1 MKATTSVKERLS
13 SLESIRCIIEWMAA
27 NKEGTRTGLAKAM
40 CERLDLRDGKGALQM
55 ASTAKALRDLE
66 RAGHFRL
73 PAGLVQGVGR
83 WTARQLED
91 VVPLPEGVPS
101 RAEQVE
107 GLELIEVRSEQD
119 ELFRTWNTLM
129 QREHPLHDCRLVGR
143 QLRYLI
149 SSPYGWLGGIGFGS
163 SALYLHSRDQWIG
176 WNEAQRAQHQQRVIN
191 LTRYL
196 IRGSVQCE
204 NLASHVLGLCARRVA
219 GDYHARYGIEPWLL
233 ETFVNREQYAG
244 TCFQAANW
252 IGVGQTTGRGRN
264 GGKHEGKSIKDVYLY
279 PLRADFRARMG
290 VNAAV
295 VQPLNVEDGLDT
307 EAWAQQEFGGC
318 DLGDPRRTAQLVNV
332 ARHKGRLPGGSYAR
346 ACGGNRH
353 QVKCY
358 YRMMNTKRDEMSSE
372 AWLQGHREQTIRR
385 LASEKVVLIVQDTMD
400 LNFSTRQHCENL
412 GQIGTNQMG
421 AKSKGLKMHSA
432 LALNTR
438 GIPLGVLRVQS
449 WAPEAAVSD
458 THRNDLPIEK
468 KDSWRWVQ
476 TYRDAVA
483 VASSLEKTHLVVV
496 GDRESDIYELFD
508 ERRKQGGR
516 VDLLVRVQHN
526 RCLQGEDTKL
536 FETIGEGPAAATVSI
551 SVPRQREKPGKP
563 SQPGQPAMPARMA
576 QVEVRFRDVT
586 ICAPHTA
593 RLKHKPALRLFAISL
608 LERHPPSG
616 ASAIRWILLTTLE
629 VRSLKQALKC
639 VRWYC
644 RRWRIEEWH
653 RVLKSGC
660 RILEHQNHTAEV
672 LMRTIVID
680 AVIAW
685 RIMALTLLGRQMPEL
700 PASLLFNDWECQ
712 TLQLL
717 AQKKKPVTLGEAI
730 VLIARLGG
738 YLNRKCDGPPGFQ
751 SLWRGYARFKDMAYT
766 LSLKKVAQ

>member
-13 SLESIRCIIEWMAA
+13 TAESVRSITEWLAA
-27 NKEGTRTGLAKAM
+27 NKDGTRAGLAREM
-40 CERLDLRDGKGALQM
+40 CERLGLRDGKGAWQV
-55 ASTAKALRDLE
+55 ASAMKALRDLE
-66 RAGHFRL
+66 AE
-73 PAGLVQGVGR
+73 GR
-83 WTARQLED
+83 WTLPAALSRGGRKWVPRQLED
-91 VVPLPEGVPS
+91 AVPLPEGVPS
-101 RAEQVE
+101 RAEQIE
-107 GLELIEVRSEQD
+107 GLELIEVTSEDD
-119 ELFRTWNTLM
+119 ERFRIWNTLM

-149 SSPYGWLGGIGFGS
+149 GSPHGWLGGIGFGS

-176 WNEAQRAQHQQRVIN
+176 WNEEQRSQHQQRVIN

-204 NLASHVLGLCARRVA
+204 NLASHVLGWCARRVA
-219 GDYHARYGIEPWLL
+219 GDYQARYGIEPWLL

-252 IGVGQTTGRGRN
+252 IGVGETRGRGRN
-264 GGKHEGKSIKDVYLY
+264 GSKKEGKSIKDVYLY
-279 PLRADFRARMG
+279 PLRADLRARMG
-290 VNAAV
+290 VSVAA
-295 VQPLNVEDGLDT
+295 VQPLNVEDGLES
-307 EAWAQQEFGGC
+307 EAWAEQEFGGC

-353 QVKCY
+353 QLKSY

-372 AWLQGHREQTIRR
+372 AWLHGHREQTIRR
-385 LASEKVVLIVQDTMD
+385 LAGEKVALIVQDTMD
-400 LNFSTRQHCENL
+400 LNFSTRLHCENL
-412 GQIGTNQMG
+412 GQIGTNQLG

-438 GIPLGVLRVQS
+438 GIPLGVLRVQN
-449 WAPEAAVSD
+449 WAPEAADQD
-458 THRNDLPIEK
+458 THRNDLPIEQ

-483 VASSLEKTHLVVV
+483 VASRLEKTHLVVV

-526 RCLQGEDTKL
+526 RCLLGEEAKL
-536 FETIGEGPAAATVSI
+536 FDALGKGPAAATVSI
-551 SVPRQREKPGKP
+551 SVPRQREKSGKP
-563 SQPGQPAMPARMA
+563 SQPGQPAMPARTA
-576 QVEVRFRDVT
+576 QVEVRFREVT
-586 ICAPHTA
+586 ICAPQTS
-593 RLKHKPALRLFAISL
+593 RLKHKAPLRLFAVSL
-608 LERHPPSG
+608 LERHPPPG
-616 ASAIRWILLTTLE
+616 AAAIRWILLTTLE
-629 VRSLKQALKC
+629 VLSLKQALKC
-639 VRWYC
+639 LRWYC

-672 LMRTIVID
+672 LARTIAID

-685 RIMALTLLGRQMPEL
+685 RIMALALLGRQTPEL

-717 AQKKKPVTLGEAI
+717 AQKKSP
-730 VLIARLGG
+730 
-738 YLNRKCDGPPGFQ
+738 
-751 SLWRGYARFKDMAYT
+751 
-766 LSLKKVAQ
+766 

>member
-1 MKATTSVKERLS
+1 MKASTSVKERLS
-13 SLESIRCIIEWMAA
+13 SVDSLRWVGEWMAA
-27 NKEGTRTGLAKAM
+27 NREGTRTGLARAM
-40 CERLDLRDGKGALQM
+40 CERLDLRDGKGAWQM

-66 RAGHFRL
+66 GEGHFRL
-73 PAGLVQGVGR
+73 PAGLARGGGR

-91 VVPLPEGVPS
+91 AVPLPEGVPS
-101 RAEQVE
+101 RAEQIE
-107 GLELIEVRSEQD
+107 GLELIEVCSEQD
-119 ELFRTWNTLM
+119 GLFRIWNTLM

-149 SSPYGWLGGIGFGS
+149 GSPHGWLGGIGFGS
-163 SALYLHSRDQWIG
+163 SALYLQSRDQWIG
-176 WNEAQRAQHQQRVIN
+176 WDQEQRAQHQHRVIN

-219 GDYHARYGIEPWLL
+219 GDYQARYGIEPWLL
-233 ETFVNREQYAG
+233 ETFVNREQYVG

-252 IGVGQTTGRGRN
+252 VCVGQTRGRGRN
-264 GGKHEGKSIKDVYLY
+264 GSKKEGKSIKDVYLY

-290 VNAAV
+290 VNAAA
-295 VQPLNVEDGLDT
+295 VQPLKVEDGLES
-307 EAWAQQEFGGC
+307 EAWAQQEFGAC
-318 DLGDPRRTAQLVNV
+318 DLGDPRRTAQLVKA

-353 QVKCY
+353 QLKSY
-358 YRMMNTKRDEMSSE
+358 YRMMNTKRGEMGSE
-372 AWLQGHREQTIRR
+372 AWMQGHREQTIRR
-385 LASEKVVLIVQDTMD
+385 LAGEKVALIVQDTMD
-400 LNFSTRQHCENL
+400 LNFSTRLHCEDL
-412 GQIGTNQMG
+412 GQIGSNQMG

-432 LALNTR
+432 LALNIR
-438 GIPLGVLRVQS
+438 GIPLGVLRVQN
-449 WAPEAAVSD
+449 WAPEAAAQD
-458 THRNDLPIEK
+458 AHRNALPIEQ

-476 TYRDAVA
+476 TYRDAVV
-483 VASSLEKTHLVVV
+483 VASRLEKTHLVVV

-526 RCLQGEDTKL
+526 RCLLGEEAKL
-536 FETIGEGPAAATVSI
+536 FDAVAEGPAAATISI
-551 SVPRQREKPGKP
+551 PVPRQREKRGKP
-563 SQPGQPAMPARMA
+563 SQAGRPALPARKA
-576 QVEVRFRDVT
+576 QVEVRFLDIS
-586 ICAPHTA
+586 ICAPQTS
-593 RLKHKPALRLFAISL
+593 RLKHKAPLRLFAVSI
-608 LERHPPSG
+608 LERHPPPG
-616 ASAIRWILLTTLE
+616 VSAIQWILLTTLE

-672 LMRTIVID
+672 LARTIAID

-685 RIMALTLLGRQMPEL
+685 RIMALALLGRHTPEL
-700 PASLLFNDWECQ
+700 PASLLFNEWECQ

-730 VLIARLGG
+730 VIIARLGG

-751 SLWRGYARFKDMAYT
+751 SLWRGYARFHDMVYA
-766 LSLKKVAQ
+766 LSLKEVAP